1 MLPMFPRSVFRPPRS
16 LQVPWGPG
24 MLGTHYVLQGD
35 KYDLRIKDASPATTV
50 ANGKASIQALKQ
62 IIPPPSG

>member
-1 MLPMFPRSVFRPPRS
+1 
-16 LQVPWGPG
+16 
-24 MLGTHYVLQGD
+24 MLGTYYVLQGD

-50 ANGKASIQALKQ
+50 ANGKASIQGLKQ